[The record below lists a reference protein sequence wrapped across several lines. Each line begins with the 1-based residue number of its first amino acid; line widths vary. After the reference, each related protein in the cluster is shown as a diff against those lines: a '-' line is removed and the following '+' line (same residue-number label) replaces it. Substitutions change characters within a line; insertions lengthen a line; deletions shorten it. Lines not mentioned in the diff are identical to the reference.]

1 MRDTIRLHNSLKRT
15 ISLNQRVPKKPSSWE
30 TGRSDIH
37 AIVFYTQIHPFQPI
51 VIIKHHIII
60 SLEKS
65 TIQQLCDKLKKYLY
79 YACIHFLWSKSWPC
93 MLLSTLFFSVEL
105 ISLLFSHHRTITTI
119 QMSSSSFLEISIRY
133 PTVHEQPVIVA
144 LHIHT
149 GIPTCSS

>member
-1 MRDTIRLHNSLKRT
+1 MQDTMRLHNSLKRT
-15 ISLNQRVPKKPSSWE
+15 ISLNQRVPKKPPSWE
-30 TGRSDIH
+30 TGRSNIH
-37 AIVFYTQIHPFQPI
+37 AIVFYTQIYPFQPI

-105 ISLLFSHHRTITTI
+105 ISLLFSHYRTVLLLQYKWAHLLFWKLVSDIP
-119 QMSSSSFLEISIRY
+119 QYMNYQWLLLY
-133 PTVHEQPVIVA
+133 
-144 LHIHT
+144 T
-149 GIPTCSS
+149 GILTCSS